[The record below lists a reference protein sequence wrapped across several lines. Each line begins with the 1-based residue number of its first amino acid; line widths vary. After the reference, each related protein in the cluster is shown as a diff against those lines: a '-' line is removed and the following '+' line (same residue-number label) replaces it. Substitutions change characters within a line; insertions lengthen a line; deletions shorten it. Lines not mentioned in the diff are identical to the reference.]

1 MCCSFHAQALHNLF
15 NPFLNFSYFSAIVSG
30 ISSGVYCLLLA
41 YGSTSTG
48 FCLLN
53 LFSSAIIAG
62 SNPSPAT
69 LPIDTWNKT
78 NALGFCEFVFKLNMA
93 ATPAHFPGSGKP
105 AEKWKSSLQ
114 PDVINWPHGQ
124 LATPP
129 APSSPV
135 HAPLQGF
142 LRVFSGASLAAPNIE
157 NIQNH
162 SLQCK
167 NWLVP
172 SPLPSSRLTHFKG
185 LKLWRASGAQQKHC
199 ILAQFLNVLARRFYL
214 GFQLHLTPYMGLSG
228 GFPSAGNP
236 RRHGLS
242 ARGSLT

>member
-1 MCCSFHAQALHNLF
+1 MSAELIFLQPSLPVQTPAPPHCAL
-15 NPFLNFSYFSAIVSG
+15 
-30 ISSGVYCLLLA
+30 
-41 YGSTSTG
+41 
-48 FCLLN
+48 
-53 LFSSAIIAG
+53 
-62 SNPSPAT
+62 T
-69 LPIDTWNKT
+69 LGTRLTP
-78 NALGFCEFVFKLNMA
+78 LGFCEFVFKLNMA

-142 LRVFSGASLAAPNIE
+142 LRVFSGASLAALNIE